1 MDKEFSREDIQ
12 MTNEHM
18 PRCLTS
24 RETPIK
30 NTVRYHLAHIRM
42 LLLKEQKLSV
52 GKEVA
57 LCTVGM
63 QGVAATAENCME
75 VPPDPEMQLPYD
87 LLILLLGIYP
97 KGFKAG
103 SLLSS
108 FPYFLIPTSCTFT
121 LPFLPLNTNEFVIFN
136 LDYLPTQLYL
146 CFQ

>member
-97 KGFKAG
+97 KGFKVG
-103 SLLSS
+103 SRRDTCTSS
-108 FPYFLIPTSCTFT
+108 FPATLCTT
-121 LPFLPLNTNEFVIFN
+121 AQKWKQADCPPACERIKKMW
-136 LDYLPTQLYL
+136 
-146 CFQ
+146 

>member
-75 VPPDPEMQLPYD
+75 VPPDPEMELPYD
-87 LLILLLGIYP
+87 LLILLLGIYRRDSKQDLEEILAHP
-97 KGFKAG
+97 R
-103 SLLSS
+103 SLKHYAQQPRSGNKL
-108 FPYFLIPTSCTFT
+108 TAHQHV
-121 LPFLPLNTNEFVIFN
+121 NG
-136 LDYLPTQLYL
+136 
-146 CFQ
+146 